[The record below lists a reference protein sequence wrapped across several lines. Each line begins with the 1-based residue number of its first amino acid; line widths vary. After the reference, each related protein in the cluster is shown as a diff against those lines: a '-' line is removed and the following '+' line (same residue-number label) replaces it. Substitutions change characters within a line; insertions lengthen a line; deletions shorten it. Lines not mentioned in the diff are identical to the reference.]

1 MVIKNDT
8 LHTVWGSTRDGSLGI
23 WYSRTKASIGG
34 TTDIKLLNSES
45 LIINTIPNPT
55 TDHIM
60 VSVNNKTKIDLL
72 EIYSVSGKL
81 IHSQKNNDFEIKLDL
96 KHFADGIYQLKIQ
109 QGNLVSYKK
118 IIKQ

>member
-1 MVIKNDT
+1 
-8 LHTVWGSTRDGSLGI
+8 
-23 WYSRTKASIGG
+23 
-34 TTDIKLLNSES
+34 
-45 LIINTIPNPT
+45 
-55 TDHIM
+55 M

-72 EIYSVSGKL
+72 EIYSASGKL